1 MPRGTGDP
9 GTPAP
14 SRGAGDPSRPPG
26 RATPALTDRRS
37 VPPRPTTSSG
47 GTAGAARATAPD
59 SGAREKIH
67 LEILRRTGAYRT
79 GDHFL
84 LPSGHHAPE
93 FIDKALVTTE
103 PSFTEGLGDVIAT
116 HFAPWPADVVL
127 STGPGALILAHC
139 VARALPSRP
148 ILVYATKG
156 FTGQGR
162 RVRLPEE
169 FTRFVQK
176 GSKVL
181 IVEDLITTGETIRL
195 LIQMVEQAGGT
206 VVGIGCLW
214 QRATKVDL
222 GKDVF
227 SLVKRD
233 FPTYEPGSCPLC
245 ARNLALNVEFAR
257 AEPPNEETLEPSR
270 PRRRSS

>member
-1 MPRGTGDP
+1 MTPRARPSG
-9 GTPAP
+9 PAASP
-14 SRGAGDPSRPPG
+14 EAK
-26 RATPALTDRRS
+26 
-37 VPPRPTTSSG
+37 
-47 GTAGAARATAPD
+47 ARATEPD

-67 LEILRRTGAYRT
+67 LEILRRTGAYRAD
-79 GDHFL
+79 DHFL

-103 PSFTEGLGDVIAT
+103 PSFTEGLGDIIAR

-156 FTGQGR
+156 FTGRGR
-162 RVRLPEE
+162 RVHLPDE
-169 FTRFVQK
+169 FTRFVRK

-195 LIQMVEQAGGT
+195 LIKMVQEAGGV

-214 QRATKVDL
+214 QRATKIDL
-222 GKDVF
+222 GKEVF

-233 FPTYEPGSCPLC
+233 FPTYEPASCPLC
-245 ARNLALNVEFAR
+245 ARGLPLNAEFAR
-257 AEPPNEETLEPSR
+257 AEPPVEEPLESSR
-270 PRRRSS
+270 ARRRSP

>member
-1 MPRGTGDP
+1 
-9 GTPAP
+9 
-14 SRGAGDPSRPPG
+14 
-26 RATPALTDRRS
+26 
-37 VPPRPTTSSG
+37 VPPRSRPTPSTG
-47 GTAGAARATAPD
+47 RLEATLGAAGPD
-59 SGAREKIH
+59 PGAREKIH

-103 PSFTEGLGDVIAT
+103 PSFTEGLGDIIAR
-116 HFAPWPADVVL
+116 HFEPWPADVVL

-139 VARALPSRP
+139 VARALASRP

-156 FTGQGR
+156 FTGRGR
-162 RVRLPEE
+162 RVRLPDE
-169 FTRFVQK
+169 FTRYVRK

-181 IVEDLITTGETIRL
+181 VVEDLITTGETIRL

-214 QRATKVDL
+214 ERATKVDL
-222 GKDVF
+222 GQDVF

-233 FPTYEPGSCPLC
+233 FPTYEPASCPLC
-245 ARNLALNVEFAR
+245 ARGLPLNVEFAR
-257 AEPPNEETLEPSR
+257 AEPPIEEPLEPPR

>member
-9 GTPAP
+9 GAPSP
-14 SRGAGDPSRPPG
+14 SRGTPDSRRPSE
-26 RATPALTDRRS
+26 RAAPALTERRG
-37 VPPRPTTSSG
+37 VPPRSRS
-47 GTAGAARATAPD
+47 TATGDSPEATRAPD
-59 SGAREKIH
+59 PGAREKIH

-103 PSFTEGLGDVIAT
+103 PSFTEGLGDGSAK

-162 RVRLPEE
+162 QVRLPDE
-169 FTRFVQK
+169 FTRFVRK

-195 LIQMVEQAGGT
+195 LIQMVEQAGGS

-214 QRATKVDL
+214 QRATKVAL
-222 GKDVF
+222 GQDVF

-233 FPTYEPGSCPLC
+233 FPTYETTGCPLC
-245 ARNLALNVEFAR
+245 ARGLPLNSEFAR
-257 AEPPNEETLEPSR
+257 AEPPTEESLGPPR
-270 PRRRSS
+270 PRRRPS

>member
-1 MPRGTGDP
+1 M
-9 GTPAP
+9 
-14 SRGAGDPSRPPG
+14 
-26 RATPALTDRRS
+26 
-37 VPPRPTTSSG
+37 PPRSRSTGSPGSVTD
-47 GTAGAARATAPD
+47 AARVTGPD

-103 PSFTEGLGDVIAT
+103 PSFTEGLGDVIAK

-162 RVRLPEE
+162 QVRLPDE
-169 FTRFVQK
+169 FTRFVRS

-181 IVEDLITTGETIRL
+181 LVEDLITTGETIRL

-222 GKDVF
+222 GKEVF

-245 ARNLALNVEFAR
+245 ARSLALNVEFAR
-257 AEPPNEETLEPSR
+257 AEPPTEEPLASSR
-270 PRRRSS
+270 PRRREP

>member
-1 MPRGTGDP
+1 
-9 GTPAP
+9 
-14 SRGAGDPSRPPG
+14 
-26 RATPALTDRRS
+26 
-37 VPPRPTTSSG
+37 VPPRPRSTPPATDAP
-47 GTAGAARATAPD
+47 AGPGAPPLEP
-59 SGAREKIH
+59 GIRERIH

-79 GDHFL
+79 DDHFL

-103 PSFTEGLGDVIAT
+103 PSFTEGLGDVIAK

-162 RVRLPEE
+162 QVRLPEE
-169 FTRFVQK
+169 FTRFVGK

-181 IVEDLITTGETIRL
+181 IVEDLITTGETIKL
-195 LIQMVEQAGGT
+195 LIRMVEQAGGT

-222 GKDVF
+222 RKEVF
-227 SLVKRD
+227 SLVRRD
-233 FPTYEPGSCPLC
+233 FPTYYPPACPLC
-245 ARNLALNVEFAR
+245 AKRVPLNMEFAR
-257 AEPPNEETLEPSR
+257 AEPPIEEPLESPR
-270 PRRRSS
+270 PRRRTT

>member
-1 MPRGTGDP
+1 VSPR
-9 GTPAP
+9 
-14 SRGAGDPSRPPG
+14 SRPTPSTGSLQAPTPG
-26 RATPALTDRRS
+26 
-37 VPPRPTTSSG
+37 G
-47 GTAGAARATAPD
+47 PD
-59 SGAREKIH
+59 PGAREKIH

-103 PSFTEGLGDVIAT
+103 PSFTEGLGDIIAR
-116 HFAPWPADVVL
+116 HFDPWPADVVL

-162 RVRLPEE
+162 RVRLPDE
-169 FTRFVQK
+169 FTRFVRK

-195 LIQMVEQAGGT
+195 LMHMVDEAGGT
-206 VVGIGCLW
+206 VIGIGCLW

-245 ARNLALNVEFAR
+245 AREIPLNVEFAR
-257 AEPPNEETLEPSR
+257 AEPAVEEPLEPAR
-270 PRRRSS
+270 PRRRLS

>member
-1 MPRGTGDP
+1 VASPGRGE
-9 GTPAP
+9 TPA
-14 SRGAGDPSRPPG
+14 
-26 RATPALTDRRS
+26 
-37 VPPRPTTSSG
+37 V
-47 GTAGAARATAPD
+47 ATAPD

-79 GDHFL
+79 ADHFL

-103 PSFTEGLGDVIAT
+103 PSFTEGLGDVIAK

-156 FTGQGR
+156 FTEQGR
-162 RVRLPEE
+162 RVRLPDE
-169 FTRFVQK
+169 FTRYVRK

-181 IVEDLITTGETIRL
+181 IVEDLITTGQTIRL
-195 LIQMVEQAGGT
+195 LIQMVMQAGGS

-222 GKDVF
+222 GRDVF

-233 FPTYEPGSCPLC
+233 FPTYQPDSCPLC
-245 ARNLALNVEFAR
+245 ARSMALNVEFAR
-257 AEPPNEETLEPSR
+257 AEPPTEETLEPSR
-270 PRRRSS
+270 PGRRSP

>member
-1 MPRGTGDP
+1 M
-9 GTPAP
+9 
-14 SRGAGDPSRPPG
+14 
-26 RATPALTDRRS
+26 DRRG
-37 VPPRPTTSSG
+37 VPPRRRSTPSG
-47 GTAGAARATAPD
+47 GSLEAPSGAALPD
-59 SGAREKIH
+59 PGAREKIH

-103 PSFTEGLGDVIAT
+103 PSFTEGLGDIIAM

-139 VARALPSRP
+139 VARALSSRP

-156 FTGQGR
+156 FTGRGR
-162 RVRLPEE
+162 RVQLPDE
-169 FTRFVQK
+169 FTRFVRK

-181 IVEDLITTGETIRL
+181 VVEDLITTGETIRL
-195 LIQMVEQAGGT
+195 LIQMVEAAGGA

-214 QRATKVDL
+214 QRATKIDL

-245 ARNLALNVEFAR
+245 ARGLPLNVEFAR
-257 AEPPNEETLEPSR
+257 AEPPTEEPLEPAR

>member
-1 MPRGTGDP
+1 M
-9 GTPAP
+9 
-14 SRGAGDPSRPPG
+14 
-26 RATPALTDRRS
+26 
-37 VPPRPTTSSG
+37 
-47 GTAGAARATAPD
+47 
-59 SGAREKIH
+59 
-67 LEILRRTGAYRT
+67 
-79 GDHFL
+79 
-84 LPSGHHAPE
+84 
-93 FIDKALVTTE
+93 
-103 PSFTEGLGDVIAT
+103 
-116 HFAPWPADVVL
+116 L

-162 RVRLPEE
+162 RVRLPDE
-169 FTRFVQK
+169 FTRFVRK

-195 LIQMVEQAGGT
+195 LIRMVEQAGGT

-227 SLVKRD
+227 SLVRRD
-233 FPTYEPGSCPLC
+233 FPTYEPGELP
-245 ARNLALNVEFAR
+245 ALR
-257 AEPPNEETLEPSR
+257 AEPAAERRVRARRAPDRGAARAAAPAAPLDLAPSR
-270 PRRRSS
+270 SPAARPSTRGPPPGARVRSATGSDEPAAADRRHQRRLHRRLERRPAAARAAA